1 MSGVTDAP
9 KPGLLLDAD
18 VLIDYAHAD
27 DGILR
32 LVARHLAPV
41 RVLSTT
47 RNEVREFRNEDYS
60 RLGITIL
67 IPTAD
72 QEEAAAGISS
82 RSSLNDLLCLVVCR
96 GNDWTLATNDRI
108 LRKVCEEYGVRTRY
122 GLELMLDLFAIG
134 CLPRSRAESV
144 AERLHSRSPE
154 HFHRGLIDW
163 FRVQLG
169 RIASRSHPPD

>member
-1 MSGVTDAP
+1 MPGVTEDAP
-9 KPGLLLDAD
+9 EPGLLLDAD

-27 DGILR
+27 DGILQ

-47 RNEVREFRNEDYS
+47 RNEVREFRDEDYS
-60 RLGITIL
+60 RLGITLL

-82 RSSLNDLLCLVVCR
+82 PSSLNDTLCLVVCR
-96 GNDWTLATNDRI
+96 EHDWTLATNDRI
-108 LRKVCEEYGVRTRY
+108 LRRICKEYGVRTRY
-122 GLELMLDLFAIG
+122 GLELMLDLVAIG

-144 AERLHSRSPE
+144 AERFHSRSPE

-163 FRVQLG
+163 FRIRLSG
-169 RIASRSHPPD
+169 LAAR